1 MERAYELNNG
11 EAENTDIDTVSIDMF
26 AGTGFFNDEEK
37 EDKKPITQNANQSN
51 EKNTKTLKDEVTET
65 TSGNTTKTL
74 KDEVTET
81 TSGNTTKKPRKM
93 SKRQEAE
100 LAKIKEETDRLNEEQ
115 LAEELAKA
123 IRQQLYTSVLKELET
138 WPNIHFQK
146 FEVNSYNIISADV
159 SVEEK
164 YIAMGGRYNDGN
176 GFSKLASVNFRDM
189 DLKKAKT
196 EFLKTVDKAIMKDM
210 DRWERTKER
219 FEMEKGLDQ
228 YKGRDDREIYRN
240 IYGKLSL
247 EDCKRSRKILEE
259 RNRKKNNQQKQAS

>member
-1 MERAYELNNG
+1 MEKAYELNN
-11 EAENTDIDTVSIDMF
+11 EEVANTDIDTVSIDMF
-26 AGTGFFNDEEK
+26 AGTGFFNDEKK
-37 EDKKPITQNANQSN
+37 EDEKPKTQETIQSN
-51 EKNTKTLKDEVTET
+51 EKTNKKPKDEVKE
-65 TSGNTTKTL
+65 SRNVNKARAQG
-74 KDEVTET
+74 
-81 TSGNTTKKPRKM
+81 KKPTQKEI
-93 SKRQEAE
+93 K
-100 LAKIKEETDRLNEEQ
+100 LAKIKEEAEKLREEQ
-115 LAEELAKA
+115 LAAEQLAKA
-123 IRQQLYTSVLKELET
+123 VRQQLYTSILEELET

-146 FEVNSYNIISADV
+146 LEVSSYNIISADV

-176 GFSKLASVNFRDM
+176 GFSRIAHLNFRDM
-189 DLKKAKT
+189 DLEKAKT
-196 EFLKTVDKAIMKDM
+196 EFLKAVDKAIMKDM

-219 FEMEKGLDQ
+219 FEMEKGLGQ

>member
-1 MERAYELNNG
+1 MERAYELNNR
-11 EAENTDIDTVSIDMF
+11 EEENKDIDTVSIDMF
-26 AGTGFFNDEEK
+26 AGTGFFNNEKK
-37 EDKKPITQNANQSN
+37 EDEKPITQNANQSN
-51 EKNTKTLKDEVTET
+51 EKITKTLKDEVRET
-65 TSGNTTKTL
+65 TSGNKA
-74 KDEVTET
+74 
-81 TSGNTTKKPRKM
+81 KKPRKM

-123 IRQQLYTSVLKELET
+123 VRQQLYTSVLKELET

-146 FEVNSYNIISADV
+146 LEVNSYHTISADV

-176 GFSKLASVNFRDM
+176 GFSKLPSVNFRNM
-189 DLKKAKT
+189 NLEKAKT
-196 EFLKTVDKAIMKDM
+196 EFLKAVDKAIMKDM

-219 FEMEKGLDQ
+219 FEVEKELDQ